1 MAKTIVALYPTPRH
15 ARDAIRGLHGR
26 DGIDFRHVS
35 VIAHNAEGE
44 FERLTHHEPHLAA
57 RHGTLAAEGAGA
69 GAAAGAVIGG
79 IAGLLVGL
87 GVFILPGVGAI
98 VAAGP
103 IGATL
108 AGAGIGAA
116 AGGMIGAL
124 VGLGIPEH
132 EAEYYAEGV
141 RRGGVLLVV
150 EARDDAVD
158 EVADV
163 LDAAHPL
170 DIEEAADRW
179 RSEGWVGH
187 DPEAEPYSEERIR
200 AIRARYAGTGTI
212 TTAAT
217 ARTGSAAA
225 ARSPIAPATATT
237 GAAAAMAGEPGEPE
251 T

>member
-1 MAKTIVALYPTPRH
+1 MSKTLVALYPTPRH
-15 ARDAIRGLHGR
+15 ARDAIRGLHGK

-44 FERLTHHEPHLAA
+44 FERLTHHQPHAPEK
-57 RHGTLAAEGAGA
+57 GTLAAEGAGA
-69 GAAAGAVIGG
+69 GATAGAVIGG

-87 GVFILPGVGAI
+87 GVLILPGIGAI

-103 IGATL
+103 IGTTL

-124 VGLGIPEH
+124 VGLGIPEK

-141 RRGGVLLVV
+141 RRGGFLIVV
-150 EARDDAVD
+150 EAREDAADAV
-158 EVADV
+158 ADI
-163 LDAAHPL
+163 LDAAHPV

-179 RSEGWVGH
+179 RSEGWSGH
-187 DPEAEPYSEERIR
+187 DPEAEPYGEERIR
-200 AIRARYAGTGTI
+200 AIRARYAGTATR
-212 TTAAT
+212 TTDAT

-225 ARSPIAPATATT
+225 AKTPIAPATATT
-237 GAAAAMAGEPGEPE
+237 GAAAAMADARRSDR
-251 T
+251 